1 MSTRIFEKNARV
13 AFIGDSITHS
23 SPLPTIV
30 QDYYLRHL
38 PALRVKTYNLGTG
51 GDTAEGALA
60 RLESDIL
67 RCRPTEAVIKLGV
80 NDITFR
86 LYRKIPTEAQAA
98 EIEERAL
105 CHLTSMAELVKRLY
119 DRGIA
124 VTLCSSLGR
133 DELTP
138 PADTESDEALRSHG
152 ATKRLYELYRENCR
166 TLAPM
171 LKGTVDYLTPF
182 QALHAQLLAVKGPAI
197 FRPDRTHATPL
208 GQQMMARILLRE
220 QGLPVAL
227 PTAEMLRDGWCEA
240 PYDDKLKPRFRV
252 EQVLRNVR
260 WVDPHQAAETE
271 GLSLDE
277 RIAYWQRVVDE
288 RRGLAATDWAVPLYQ
303 QYLDN
308 VRNEAAL
315 EAELDALTDALYE

>member
-1 MSTRIFEKNARV
+1 MSTRIFEKDARV

-23 SPLPTIV
+23 SPLPTLV

-38 PALRVKTYNLGTG
+38 PDLRVKTYNLGIG
-51 GDTAEGALA
+51 GDTAECALT
-60 RLESDIL
+60 RMEGDIL
-67 RCRPTEAVIKLGV
+67 RCRPTEAVVMLGT
-80 NDITFR
+80 NDINFR

-105 CHLTSMAELVKRLY
+105 CHLASMAELVKRLY
-119 DRGIA
+119 ERGIA

-138 PADTESDEALRSHG
+138 PADTEADEALRSHG
-152 ATKRLYELYRENCR
+152 ATKRLYKLFRENCR
-166 TLAPM
+166 ALAPM

-182 QALHAQLLAVKGPAI
+182 QALQAELLAVGGPSL
-197 FRPDRTHATPL
+197 FRPDRIHATPL
-208 GQQMMARILLRE
+208 GQWMMSRILLRE

-227 PTAEMLRDGWCEA
+227 PTAELLANGFKTPSYSPALAE
-240 PYDDKLKPRFRV
+240 RFAV
-252 EQVLRNVR
+252 EQNLRNVR

-277 RIAYWQRVVDE
+277 RIAYWERAVAE
-288 RRGLAATDWAVPLYQ
+288 RRGLAVHDWAVPLYRE
-303 QYLDN
+303 YLKY
-308 VRNEAAL
+308 VRDEAAL
-315 EAELDALTDALYE
+315 EARLEALTDALYD